1 MNRYELHRPGAGRD
15 SFRTVEAT
23 DDAAAL
29 AATQPLAA
37 EWREACDLRRLGSPS
52 AVHWRFE
59 GGAWQESDALRDF
72 ARNAANLR
80 GSVERM
86 EALVALAVTFAGT
99 LRGLGVPEHLA
110 QPERPSG
117 GFSDPA
123 WKFERASKGDGM
135 FRDVDATLRMQFG
148 AYRFDLSA
156 SDPPDVLSWQIEGR
170 RAGLP
175 FFDSGPSH
183 PARKARVGRV
193 AAVDGVVTLP
203 AEVVAVLRYC
213 LGVPADA
220 ATRQARIDAH
230 AAFDRVWSG
239 GAKGAR
245 QRAYSWLAAKMGRD
259 VVHIGEMTV
268 AECVEVVAHC
278 EALMAEGGEQ

>member
-1 MNRYELHRPGAGRD
+1 MAQATNRYEFHRPGEGDNAYRMI
-15 SFRTVEAT
+15 EAT

-29 AATQPLAA
+29 VATQPLAA
-37 EWREACDLRRLGSPS
+37 EWRSPCELRRLGAPS

-80 GSVERM
+80 RSVERL

-123 WKFERASKGDGM
+123 WKFERASEDGGM
-135 FRDVDATLRMQFG
+135 FRSVDAVLRMKFG
-148 AYRFDLSA
+148 EYRFDLKA
-156 SDPPDVLSWQIEGR
+156 SDPPDVLSWEIGGK

-193 AAVDGVVTLP
+193 AAVGGVVTLP
-203 AEVVAVLRYC
+203 DEVVAVLRYC
-213 LGVPADA
+213 LGACGGPKPLPGAYVWEWGSDPWPEA
-220 ATRQARIDAH
+220 AY
-230 AAFDRVWSG
+230 
-239 GAKGAR
+239 
-245 QRAYSWLAAKMGRD
+245 RAW
-259 VVHIGEMTV
+259 
-268 AECVEVVAHC
+268 VEV
-278 EALMAEGGEQ
+278 EGKP

>member
-1 MNRYELHRPGAGRD
+1 MAQATNRYEFHRPGEGDNAYRMI
-15 SFRTVEAT
+15 EAT

-29 AATQPLAA
+29 VATQPLAA
-37 EWREACDLRRLGSPS
+37 EWRSPCELRRLGAPS

-80 GSVERM
+80 RSVDRL
-86 EALVALAVTFAGT
+86 EAVVALAVTFAGT

-117 GFSDPA
+117 GFADPV
-123 WKFERASKGDGM
+123 WKFERTSKSDGV

-183 PARKARVGRV
+183 PARKERIGRV
-193 AAVDGVVTLP
+193 AAVGGVVTLP

-213 LGVPADA
+213 LGACGGPKPLPGAYVWEWGSDPWPEA
-220 ATRQARIDAH
+220 AY
-230 AAFDRVWSG
+230 
-239 GAKGAR
+239 
-245 QRAYSWLAAKMGRD
+245 RAW
-259 VVHIGEMTV
+259 
-268 AECVEVVAHC
+268 VEV
-278 EALMAEGGEQ
+278 EGKP